1 MSSRI
6 LRSIW
11 IAMLV
16 VVCGIVLAA
25 AQKSQTSS
33 HPNQTN
39 TATGKQLW
47 WDPMLGPSSITDHP
61 GKSAMGMDLVP
72 YTRPSVGSAE
82 VQIDP
87 RVVQDMGVQTAV
99 ATRGSLH
106 KTIRAVGNFELP
118 QTGLHDIALKV
129 GGWIDKLYVDQEGMH
144 VHKGEPLFALYS
156 PELQVSEQELISAV
170 QSRKSLGPD
179 ASATLKE
186 EADNLIVSARRKLEL
201 WDLDEREIDAIAK
214 ADRAPRDV
222 TFYSPATGHVED
234 KAIVQGSSVQ
244 PGMKLLRVADHSVM
258 WLDAQVYEQQIS
270 LVKIGQTVEVTL
282 DAVPGKTFRGKVS
295 FIYPHLDHLTRTLT
309 VRATFDNP
317 DFELKPGMYAN
328 ANLVS
333 EPVEDAVQVPQEA
346 VIDTGTKQ
354 IVFVAQGDGHFSPRT
369 VRASIRGDDDKIQ
382 ILDGLS
388 EGEKVVTSGQFLMD
402 VESRTQEAVA
412 KLRGSSEMAAQPM
425 SEPTSQPVAP
435 EKVSLIYCPMA
446 KANWLQIPGDVSNP
460 YLDADMRD
468 CGEIKSQL
476 AAPAK
481 DSPLA
486 QVFSDYLAV
495 QHSLAGD
502 HFDSK
507 LAEKLKSD
515 SAKLK
520 GASYAA
526 LQKAADQFA
535 GAHDLKTARLQF
547 KALSDA
553 LIALVKLESG
563 K

>member
-1 MSSRI
+1 
-6 LRSIW
+6 
-11 IAMLV
+11 MLV

-25 AQKSQTSS
+25 THGSPTDTRSQEADS
-33 HPNQTN
+33 
-39 TATGKQLW
+39 ATGKQLW

-61 GKSAMGMDLVP
+61 GKSAMGMDMVP
-72 YTRPSVGSAE
+72 YTRSSASSAE
-82 VQIDP
+82 VQIDS
-87 RVVQDMGVQTAV
+87 RVVQEMGVQTAV
-99 ATRGSLH
+99 ATRGPLH
-106 KTIRAVGNFELP
+106 KTVRAVGTFELP

-170 QSRKSLGPD
+170 KSQRSLGSD
-179 ASATLKE
+179 ASAAVRKE
-186 EADNLIVSARRKLEL
+186 AENLIASARRKLQL

-222 TFYSPATGHVED
+222 TFYSPASGHVED
-234 KAIVQGSSVQ
+234 KMIVQGSAVQ
-244 PGMKLLRVADHSVM
+244 PGVKLLRVADHSVM
-258 WLDAQVYEQQIS
+258 WLDAQVYEQQIP
-270 LVKIGQTVEVTL
+270 LIKMGQSVEATL

-295 FIYPHLDHLTRTLT
+295 FVYPHLDHMTRTLT

-317 DFELKPGMYAN
+317 DFELKPGMYAD

-333 EPVEDAVQVPQEA
+333 EPIEGVLQIPQEA

-354 IVFVAQGDGHFSPRT
+354 LVFVAQGAGHFSPRT
-369 VRASIRGDDDKIQ
+369 VRAGIRGDDDKIQ

-388 EGEKVVTSGQFLMD
+388 EGEKVVASGQFLMD

-412 KLRGSSEMAAQPM
+412 KLRGSREMASESTAQPT
-425 SEPTSQPVAP
+425 SAPASQPAMP
-435 EKVSLIYCPMA
+435 LKVSLIYCPMA
-446 KANWLQIPGDVSNP
+446 KANWLQVPGDVSNP

-476 AAPAK
+476 TAPSK
-481 DSPLA
+481 DLPLA

-507 LAEKLKSD
+507 LAEQLKSD
-515 SAKLK
+515 SGKLK
-520 GASYAA
+520 GNSYAA
-526 LQKAADQFA
+526 MQKAADQFA

-547 KALSDA
+547 KAVSDA
-553 LIALVKLESG
+553 IIALVKSEAG